1 MIPPALWGWVML
13 LLYLTIRQTQE
24 WKRVLPWLAAVG
36 YRDWRLLLEAG
47 GIALVAFSAC
57 ALREN

>member
-1 MIPPALWGWVML
+1 ML